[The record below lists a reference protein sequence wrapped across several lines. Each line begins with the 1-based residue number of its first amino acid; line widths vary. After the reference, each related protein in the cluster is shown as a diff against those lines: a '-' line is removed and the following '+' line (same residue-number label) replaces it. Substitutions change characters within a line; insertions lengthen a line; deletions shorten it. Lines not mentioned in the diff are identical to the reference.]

1 MEVICVYY
9 AASDKTNKVTCVC
22 FETHIS
28 KHGKLF
34 YLMKK
39 GYLSFVAV
47 VITHY
52 ICIQQVVV
60 CYKLPKDIVSFTDLP
75 F

>member
-9 AASDKTNKVTCVC
+9 AASNKTNKVTCVC

-34 YLMKK
+34 YLMKN
-39 GYLSFVAV
+39 GPNSFVAI
-47 VITHY
+47 VITHS

-60 CYKLPKDIVSFTDLP
+60 FYKLPKDIVSFTDLP

>member
-34 YLMKK
+34 YIMKN
-39 GYLSFVAV
+39 GYVGFVSI
-47 VITHY
+47 VISHH
-52 ICIQQVVV
+52 ICIQQVMV